1 MCPVFCFPA
10 IMEAKVNTTNSTSQT
25 VAIEVL
31 RGSDITLWCINSCD
45 QKYSWLRDG
54 DTLSQLNEN
63 RGVLYI
69 TNVTTPRVFNCSSGI
84 LGFQKNFL
92 VSVIG
97 KWLDEEINKSAKWA
111 SGDCPSFGQ
120 IISSATRL
128 TIYCA
133 LQALILLETR
143 KT

>member
-1 MCPVFCFPA
+1 MPFFCLPA
-10 IMEAKVNTTNSTSQT
+10 LLEAKANTTNSTSQT
-25 VAIEVL
+25 LNIEVL

-69 TNVTTPRVFNCSSGI
+69 TNVTTPSVFNCTSGI
-84 LGFQKNFL
+84 SRYQKDFL

-97 KWLDEEINKSAKWA
+97 KWPKKENPFAYYLNSGCGEHSGIASAGLSTKIA
-111 SGDCPSFGQ
+111 DFMRACL
-120 IISSATRL
+120 R
-128 TIYCA
+128 
-133 LQALILLETR
+133 
-143 KT
+143 